1 MTEANYTGNEKQKSF
16 QEPFCTAEVIGTVH
30 NQLIF
35 LSVLNIIL
43 TITAFLGNTLIL
55 VALHKE
61 SSLHPPSKVLFR
73 SLAASDLCISIIA
86 QPLEVIY
93 LMSVVNEQWN
103 ICRYTFAA
111 ASLTFQMLCLVSL
124 LTITAISV
132 DRLLALLLGLRYR
145 QIVTLKRTYASVI
158 AFWVVSFVGCIMALL
173 WSEVPSSWYNYIILT
188 LCLVTI
194 IYSYTRIF
202 GRLRHHQTQVQD
214 NVTGHFNRK
223 IPINIA
229 RYRKTVSSALWLL
242 LTLVFCYLPFTV
254 VAPLA
259 VREIHNRLSSRF
271 FLATQ
276 FTVTLLY
283 LNSSLNPV
291 LYCWKIREVRRAVKD
306 TIRQIFFWEGAS
318 WCIE

>member
-1 MTEANYTGNEKQKSF
+1 MTKANYTGNEKQKSF
-16 QEPFCTAEVIGTVH
+16 QDPFCTAEVIGAMH

-43 TITAFLGNTLIL
+43 AITTFLGNTLIL

-61 SSLHPPSKVLFR
+61 SSLHPPSKLLFR
-73 SLAASDLCISIIA
+73 SLAASDLCIAIIA
-86 QPLEVIY
+86 QPLQVIY
-93 LMSVVNEQWN
+93 LMTVVKEQWN

-124 LTITAISV
+124 LTMTAISV

-145 QIVTLKRTYASVI
+145 QIVTVKRTQTTVI
-158 AFWVVSFVGCIMALL
+158 AFWVVSVVGCLMSLL
-173 WSEVPSSWYNYIILT
+173 SNEETSSWYNYIILT
-188 LCLVTI
+188 LCLVTS

-202 GRLRHHQTQVQD
+202 RGLRHHQTQVQD
-214 NVTGHFNRK
+214 NVTAQRNRT
-223 IPINIA
+223 IPMNIS

-242 LTLVFCYLPFTV
+242 LTLVVCYLPFTV

-259 VREIHNRLSSRF
+259 VRQIHNSLSSRF

-276 FTVTLLY
+276 FTATLLY
-283 LNSSLNPV
+283 LNSSLNPL

-306 TIRQIFFWEGAS
+306 TIRQLFCSSIAS
-318 WCIE
+318 